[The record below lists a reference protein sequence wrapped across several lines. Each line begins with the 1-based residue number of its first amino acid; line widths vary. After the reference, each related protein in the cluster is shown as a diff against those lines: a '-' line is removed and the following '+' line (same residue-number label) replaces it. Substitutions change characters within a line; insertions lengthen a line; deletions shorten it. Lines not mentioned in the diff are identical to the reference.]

1 MARKKKDESNEDD
14 SGNVGLE
21 HLNNYFKKE
30 LNSKEISDVES
41 FISTG
46 STLLDYA
53 ISNRK
58 NGGIPTRRVT
68 ELCGNEA
75 TGKSL
80 IAYHILANTQKV
92 GGVAIYIDT
101 ERAANKEFLTRM
113 GVDWDKLIYTRQ
125 SCIEDVFDYIEKV
138 ITVTRLKVPDKKV
151 PVVIVW
157 DSVAA
162 TPAKSALEITYSE
175 QRMAEEARVMSKCLR
190 KSAEALDEGGVTLV
204 CVNQLRQKIGV
215 MFGDPDITPH
225 GKALPF
231 YASVRVKMSG
241 TKKIVDKDT
250 ERTVGVCATAKVFKN
265 KVGPNHREVSF
276 PLMYDF
282 GVNDEQSMLDYLVD
296 VGVVSTGGAWKMIS
310 VDGQEK
316 KFQTADW
323 KDLLANKD
331 FRDKVIGLIDD
342 RMIIKFKRDFDT
354 IQVDHESALEI
365 DQLKSD
371 LES

>member
-1 MARKKKDESNEDD
+1 MARKKKEEISEDD
-14 SGNVGLE
+14 IGLDQI
-21 HLNNYFKKE
+21 NNYFKKE
-30 LNSKEISDVES
+30 LDSKEISDVES
-41 FISTG
+41 FVSTG

-53 ISNRK
+53 ISNKR
-58 NGGIPTRRVT
+58 NGGVPTRRII

-80 IAYHILANTQKV
+80 IAYHILANTQKA

-113 GVDWDKLIYTRQ
+113 GINWNKLIYTKQ

-157 DSVAA
+157 DSIAA
-162 TPAKSALEITYSE
+162 TPAKSALEIQYGE

-190 KSAEALDEGGVTLV
+190 KSAEALDEGGVTLI

-231 YASVRVKMSG
+231 YASVRIKMSG
-241 TKKIVDKDT
+241 AKKIVDKDT
-250 ERTVGVCATAKVFKN
+250 DRTVGIAANAKVFKN

-282 GVNDEQSMLDYLVD
+282 GVDDDQSILDYLVD
-296 VGVVSTGGAWKMIS
+296 IGVVGTGGAWKMIN

-323 KDLLANKD
+323 KNLMADKN
-331 FRDKVIGLIDD
+331 FQDKVFDLIEEN
-342 RMIIKFKRDFDT
+342 MVIKFKRDLNT

-371 LES
+371 LER

>member
-1 MARKKKDESNEDD
+1 MARPKKEKNVDD
-14 SGNVGLE
+14 SSSDNE
-21 HLNNYFKKE
+21 QLNDYFKKE
-30 LNSKEISDVES
+30 LSSKDISDVEN

-53 ISNRK
+53 IANKKS
-58 NGGIPTRRVT
+58 GGIPTRRVV
-68 ELCGNEA
+68 EICGDEA

-113 GVDWDKLIYTRQ
+113 GVDWNKLIYTRQ

-162 TPAKSALEITYSE
+162 TPAKSALEIAYGE

-215 MFGDPDITPH
+215 MFGDPSITPH

-231 YASVRVKMSG
+231 YASVRIKMSG
-241 TKKIVDKDT
+241 TKKIIDKDT
-250 ERTVGVCATAKVFKN
+250 ERTVGIAATAKVFKN
-265 KVGPNHREVSF
+265 KVGPNHREACF

-282 GVNDEQSMLDYLVD
+282 GVEDEQSILDYLVD
-296 VGVVSTGGAWKMIS
+296 TGIVSTGGAWKTIS
-310 VDGQEK
+310 IAGQEHR
-316 KFQTADW
+316 FQSAGW
-323 KDLLANKD
+323 KELMDNKE
-331 FRDKVIGLIDD
+331 FRTKVIELVEEK
-342 RMIIKFKRDFDT
+342 MIIKFKRDIDT
-354 IQVDHESALEI
+354 IQIDHESSIEM